1 MFSAAEN
8 NTTESVTATVWI
20 GFAMLCIG
28 MFMAILDV
36 QVVATSLATIQEA
49 LNIAQDQMSWIQ
61 TSYLIAEI
69 IAIPL
74 TGFLTRLLT
83 MRWLFVV
90 AVSVFTFASIAC
102 AMSGSFSSLIAWR
115 IVQGFSGGTL
125 IPVVFSA
132 VFLLFPVR
140 LQPLATTIAGVLAV
154 LAPTV
159 GPVVGGW
166 ITSTYSWHWLFLIN
180 VLPGIVAASVASLSL
195 PKERTAIGQIR
206 YFDVFSLAL
215 GAVALAALE
224 IGIKEAPKR
233 GWTSPIAAGLLA
245 LCLVSALIFI
255 VRVLRSPNPLVNL
268 RTFRDRNFSIGC
280 LFSFVLGT
288 GLFGSIYLMPVFL
301 AYVRA
306 HNALEIGEIMLV
318 TGVAQ
323 LIVAPVA
330 AFLVRRV
337 DERLLTAF
345 GFLLFAIGL
354 GLSTVQTKTTDFE
367 EMFWPQ
373 LIRGSA
379 IMFCIL
385 PPTQLALGH
394 LARTAIDD
402 ASGLFNLMRNLG
414 GAIGIALIDTVIYTR
429 APEYARSIIN
439 RLAAGD
445 LDTAKAIGIPA
456 RGADDCA
463 SRSRETGA
471 FSIAG
476 RPSCVCRRDQRCV
489 GSGRRDHIYRAD
501 LPAACATR
509 ADTSGCSAA
518 LMRGASAE
526 FLIRLF
532 FASAGP
538 HGESRVG
545 RRCGLRIGG
554 GHGRR
559 FSPHLHPTILEG
571 DS

>member
-1 MFSAAEN
+1 MTSANEN
-8 NTTESVTATVWI
+8 NATQAVTATVWI
-20 GFAMLCIG
+20 GFAMMCIG

-90 AVSVFTFASIAC
+90 AVSMFTFASIAC
-102 AMSGSFSSLIAWR
+102 AMSGNFSSLISWR

-132 VFLLFPVR
+132 VFLLFPIR

-180 VLPGIVAASVASLSL
+180 VLPGVVSASVASLSL
-195 PKERTAIGQIR
+195 LKERTSFDLIR
-206 YFDVFSLAL
+206 RFDVFSLAL

-245 LCLVSALIFI
+245 LCLVSAAMFVIL
-255 VRVLRSPNPLVNL
+255 VLRSPNPLVNL

-323 LIVAPVA
+323 LIAAPVA

-337 DERLLTAF
+337 DERLLTAA

-354 GLSTVQTKTTDFE
+354 GLSTVQTKTTDFD

-373 LIRGSA
+373 LVRGTA

-394 LARTAIDD
+394 LAKSAIDD

-429 APEYARSIIN
+429 APEYARRMIN
-439 RLAAGD
+439 RLMAGD
-445 LDTAKAIGIPA
+445 LDTAKAIGIPPEVLTTAPLDPEKQPLLASLVDRVAFVDAINDAWALVAVMTFVALVFLPLA
-456 RGADDCA
+456 R
-463 SRSRETGA
+463 RVPT
-471 FSIAG
+471 
-476 RPSCVCRRDQRCV
+476 
-489 GSGRRDHIYRAD
+489 
-501 LPAACATR
+501 PAA
-509 ADTSGCSAA
+509 
-518 LMRGASAE
+518 
-526 FLIRLF
+526 
-532 FASAGP
+532 
-538 HGESRVG
+538 
-545 RRCGLRIGG
+545 
-554 GHGRR
+554 
-559 FSPHLHPTILEG
+559 LH
-571 DS
+571 